1 MDDFDDAACAEQ
13 VLQSWFAGDVYDAA
27 VMQARVDKLFSVDP
41 AFDEELRARFAP
53 LVERA
58 LDGALDDWAG
68 AARGALA
75 LIVLLDQLP
84 RNLFRGSAR
93 AFAGDERA
101 QRIALQAFAVGH
113 ERLLAPMEQV
123 FLYLPLE
130 HAEDL
135 ALQERCV
142 AGQQALRAA
151 ATPDFVS
158 LMDEVVAAGH
168 GHREVIARFGRFPH
182 RNALLGRPSTAAELA
197 WLAENRHGWGQG
209 AADLERCARS

>member
-1 MDDFDDAACAEQ
+1 MNDFDDVARIED
-13 VLQSWFAGDVYDAA
+13 VLQTWFAGDVNDAA
-27 VMQARVDKLFSVDP
+27 VMQVRMDKLFSVDP
-41 AFDEELRARFAP
+41 AFDEALRASFAP

-58 LDGALDDWAG
+58 LDGALDGWAA

-93 AFAGDERA
+93 AFAGDARA
-101 QRIALQAFAVGH
+101 RHIALQAFAVGH
-113 ERLLAPMEQV
+113 ERLLAPVERV

-142 AGQQALRAA
+142 AGQEALRAA
-151 ATPDFVS
+151 ARPDFAA
-158 LMDEVVAAGH
+158 LMDQVVAAGH
-168 GHREVIARFGRFPH
+168 AHREIVARFGRFPH
-182 RNALLGRPSTAAELA
+182 RNLLLGRPSTPEELA

-209 AADLERCARS
+209 AADLERCRQL

>member
-1 MDDFDDAACAEQ
+1 
-13 VLQSWFAGDVYDAA
+13 
-27 VMQARVDKLFSVDP
+27 
-41 AFDEELRARFAP
+41 
-53 LVERA
+53 
-58 LDGALDDWAG
+58 
-68 AARGALA
+68 
-75 LIVLLDQLP
+75 
-84 RNLFRGSAR
+84 
-93 AFAGDERA
+93 
-101 QRIALQAFAVGH
+101 
-113 ERLLAPMEQV
+113 MEQV

-142 AGQQALRAA
+142 AGQEALRAA

-182 RNALLGRPSTAAELA
+182 RNALLGRPSTPEEVA

-209 AADLERCARS
+209 AADLERCRQR